1 MKLASVL
8 IVLLVTGLNLQ
19 MSAQAYETRSY
30 DLGTKTTHATLSPAE
45 QKEPAVIL
53 LDKRVYEYLY
63 DKKGDLE
70 LYFTAHRHIHIND
83 AAYVDNYNRI
93 YLPVSDPDD
102 LLSLR
107 LRSVSKSGKIR
118 EMYKGDMKRITE
130 EGNDYLILAIEG
142 LEKDSELEYFYTT
155 RRNVTYFISEWMQ
168 SGVYTRHSDFRL
180 ISPQNLL
187 FEVKSYNG
195 NVAKSDTLISDK
207 RFLTISRDST
217 PVLDMEEKYSAG
229 NANKIRVEFK
239 LAKNSS
245 GGDMRLFTWADAG
258 NRFYQ
263 IMHAEEKIARKDI
276 ERLASSLELK
286 KKKSPEDQI
295 RTLEN
300 FMKTNVNNKSDGENP
315 TIGGML
321 KKNYGS
327 MNQIT
332 SLYILMFEYLNIPHE
347 FVITTSRFN
356 AQFDPDF
363 DTWNYL
369 DVYLIY
375 FPTTGKYL
383 DPVNYAY
390 RYGLIS
396 YEYSGNNGLFIKKI
410 TIGDVSNGISSVKK
424 IEATDFARNFD
435 NMDVAISF
443 ENDMKETKI
452 KMTRQFSGHSDNQI
466 RAAYFY
472 SDAENKEKIVDGL
485 LESSV
490 KDIKTKDA
498 KLVNYD
504 LVKDDYNMPLVMEST
519 VTTTELIEKAADNV
533 VFAIGMVIGAQLE
546 MYQDHARQ
554 SPIDINFPHSYVR
567 VLKVTI
573 PEGYDV
579 KGLEKLDMNI
589 VYEDKGIGFVSSY
602 KLDGKLLTV
611 TINEYYK
618 NIELPLSA
626 YDDFKKVINAAA
638 DFNKIKLIF
647 TKA

>member
-1 MKLASVL
+1 MRIAPVL
-8 IVLLVTGLNLQ
+8 IVLFIAGFNLQ
-19 MSAQAYETRSY
+19 VRSQAYETRSY
-30 DLGTKTTHATLSPAE
+30 DLGADTKHATLTAAE

-70 LYFTAHRHIHIND
+70 LYYTAHRHVHIND

-93 YLPVSDPDD
+93 YLPVSDPAN

-107 LRSVSKSGKIR
+107 LRSVSKSGKVR

-155 RRNVTYFISEWMQ
+155 KRSVTYFISEWMQ
-168 SGVYTRHSDFRL
+168 SGVYTRHSDFRV
-180 ISPQNLL
+180 ISPENLL
-187 FEVKSYNG
+187 FEMKSYNG
-195 NVAKSDTLISDK
+195 DVVKTDTVISDK
-207 RFLTISRDST
+207 NFITVTRDST
-217 PVLDMEEKYSAG
+217 PVLDMEEKYIAG

-239 LAKNSS
+239 LAKNTS

-258 NRFYQ
+258 NRFYK
-263 IMHAEEKIARKDI
+263 IMHAEEKTARKEI
-276 ERLASSLELK
+276 EKLASTLELK
-286 KKKSPEDQI
+286 KKKTPEEQI
-295 RTLEN
+295 RTFEN
-300 FMKTNVNNKSDGENP
+300 YMKTTVNNKSDDDNL
-315 TIGGML
+315 TIASML
-321 KKNYGS
+321 KKHYGS

-356 AQFDPDF
+356 ASFDPDF

-375 FPTTGKYL
+375 FPSTGKYL
-383 DPVNYAY
+383 DPINYAY

-410 TIGDVSNGISSVKK
+410 SIGDVSNGISSVKK

-435 NMDVAISF
+435 NMDVSISF

-452 KMTRQFSGHSDNQI
+452 KMKRDFSGHSDNQI

-472 SDAENKEKIVDGL
+472 SDAENKEDIVDQL

-498 KLVNYD
+498 KLINYD
-504 LVKDDYNMPLVMEST
+504 LVKDDYDKPLVMEST
-519 VTTTELIEKAADNV
+519 VTTTALIENAADNV
-533 VFAIGMVIGAQLE
+533 VFAIGMVIGTQLE
-546 MYQDHARQ
+546 MYQDHERQ
-554 SPIDINFPHSYVR
+554 SPIDINYPHSYNR
-567 VLKVTI
+567 VLKVTV

-579 KGLEKLDMNI
+579 KGLEKLNMNI
-589 VYEDKGIGFVSSY
+589 VYDDKGIGFTSTY
-602 KLDGKLLTV
+602 TMEGKLLTV
-611 TINEYYK
+611 TIKEWYK
-618 NIELPLSA
+618 NIELPVSA